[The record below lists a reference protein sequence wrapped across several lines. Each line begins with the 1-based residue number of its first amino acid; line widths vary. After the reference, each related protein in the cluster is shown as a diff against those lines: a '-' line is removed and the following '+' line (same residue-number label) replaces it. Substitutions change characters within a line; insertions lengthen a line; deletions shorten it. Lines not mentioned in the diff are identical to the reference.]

1 MKRNVLVLMI
11 VGVCVVGTQGFADLL
26 DQEATLWTTNWVV
39 SDPAGGRDGAAQS
52 FVPDLPTLTAVAMY
66 VNDADAS
73 VQNAVIT
80 VDIFAAGTDP
90 AGNGPTGPLL
100 GTASRPVADIAG
112 IGNLVWERFE
122 FGAGIAVTPG
132 SKYCFLVTLD
142 DPEDDTGW
150 LRFRGNAQ
158 GDSYPD
164 GAYYIRE
171 GGPWMWH
178 DGVTTRDFAF
188 QTHGLPEPATML
200 LLGMGSLS
208 LLRRKNS

>member
-1 MKRNVLVLMI
+1 MLMI
-11 VGVCVVGTQGFADLL
+11 VGMCVAATQGFADLL
-26 DQEATLWTTNWVV
+26 DQEATLISTNWFL
-39 SDPAGGRDGAAQS
+39 SDPAGGRDGIAQS
-52 FVPDLPTLTAVAMY
+52 FEPALPTLTAVAMY
-66 VNDADAS
+66 VNDADTS

-80 VDIFAAGTDP
+80 VDIYAAGTDP

-100 GTASRPVADIAG
+100 GTTSRNVSDIAG

-150 LRFRGNAQ
+150 LRFRGNAV

-178 DGVTTRDFAF
+178 DGATTRDFAF
-188 QTHGLPEPATML
+188 QTFGVPEPATI
-200 LLGMGSLS
+200 S
-208 LLRRKNS
+208 LLCLGLLPVLRKRK